1 MIRIGIL
8 APFLGQQSLQIRRM
22 DRIGLLLYQVF
33 NTCLLLVTHSLSVL
47 SDSPLSHSG
56 RPESILDALL
66 DAILLIHG
74 QSRLHLIQQFLVFL
88 HHLQS

>member
-1 MIRIGIL
+1 
-8 APFLGQQSLQIRRM
+8 M
-22 DRIGLLLYQVF
+22 DCIGLLLYQVF

-47 SDSPLSHSG
+47 SDSPRSHTG